1 MIGNLK
7 DNDFKTMKDSKKLFK
22 SLGFIGIGLC
32 AACCLLPIVA
42 MLFGVGA
49 LTFLTGFL
57 EWAGIIAMTVAVIFF
72 SIYFVR
78 SRKAPA
84 CDVDCA
90 CKDERDVSTM
100 KR

>member
-1 MIGNLK
+1 
-7 DNDFKTMKDSKKLFK
+7 MKDSKKLFK

-42 MLFGVGA
+42 VLFGMGA

-57 EWAGIIAMTVAVIFF
+57 EWAGIISMVAAVIIFA
-72 SIYFVR
+72 IYFVR

-90 CKDERDVSTM
+90 CKDQ
-100 KR
+100 KQINAIKQ